1 MPGYPAHK
9 WGGSLRLVISPLRSN
24 FLRASS
30 CGIALKCRR
39 GQTGTVNKT
48 RQILSMMSK
57 AKSTSPAMAFVAS
70 GFPTRLS
77 GAFGTR
83 KRTRKPE
90 IIIPDFSLKSGNY
103 AALVAERVGFEPTEG
118 LTLRRFSRPVP

>member
-1 MPGYPAHK
+1 MQQHDLIT
-9 WGGSLRLVISPLRSN
+9 GSQAARIAGISRTQVGRLAASGDFPLRSN

-70 GFPTRLS
+70 GFLTRLS
-77 GAFGTR
+77 GAFEHGR
-83 KRTRKPE
+83 E
-90 IIIPDFSLKSGNY
+90 HGSQKS
-103 AALVAERVGFEPTEG
+103 
-118 LTLRRFSRPVP
+118 